1 MFDIL
6 AMGKPLMAE
15 NSPVMSDEEKARI
28 KQMVA
33 EQDAKKAAEEAARKA
48 KEAPAMPVL
57 ESALSRFSVG
67 GSYLTPEDRALRQDL
82 ATKFKQLVVDSEQ
95 NLERGEQRIK
105 DAEGLSTG
113 FNLTPIAAL
122 ADKWSG
128 GGNQLSQAAKATAEP
143 SQEEKIKLLADLQQ
157 AQGDDQNQLAQIVG
171 SRLST
176 LDSHRLAEMSDKN
189 ARFQTKMDRDL
200 FLKYNSDLR
209 NDTKTFPE
217 ILAAYGAIEANLKPD
232 ANGMISAAQLKQS
245 LSNASRTLGEKG
257 VLTDQD
263 ISRVQIRSIDA
274 MLADLQMRF
283 GDPNAKIPYE
293 QVKPLL
299 ASIQNGKNA
308 WTGAMQKRVDTT
320 RRMYTM
326 GGMSPEIADYGA
338 KTIYGEYLTGEPTA
352 PPAAGAPG
360 AYDSQKDADEILKS
374 LGF

>member
-15 NSPVMSDEEKARI
+15 NSPLMSDEEKARI

-33 EQDAKKAAEEAARKA
+33 EQDAKKAAEEAAKKA
-48 KEAPAMPVL
+48 QEAPAMPVL
-57 ESALSRFSVG
+57 ESALSRYSVG
-67 GSYLTPEDRALRQDL
+67 GSYMTPEDRALRQDL

-143 SQEEKIKLLADLQQ
+143 TQEEKLQLLAKLQQ
-157 AQGDDQNQLAQIVG
+157 AQSDDQNQLAQIVG

-176 LDSHRLAEMSDKN
+176 LDSQRMAEMSDKN

-209 NDTKTFPE
+209 NDSKTYAE
-217 ILAAYGAIEANLKPD
+217 GIASLQAAEENLRPGPD
-232 ANGMISAAQLKQS
+232 GMVNKTMVDKV
-245 LSNASRTLGEKG
+245 LSNASRALGERG

-263 ISRVQIRSIDA
+263 INR
-274 MLADLQMRF
+274 
-283 GDPNAKIPYE
+283 
-293 QVKPLL
+293 
-299 ASIQNGKNA
+299 
-308 WTGAMQKRVDTT
+308 
-320 RRMYTM
+320 
-326 GGMSPEIADYGA
+326 
-338 KTIYGEYLTGEPTA
+338 IYNLI
-352 PPAAGAPG
+352 
-360 AYDSQKDADEILKS
+360 S
-374 LGF
+374 